1 MGENINIDGV
11 RFKVEAD
18 LSKLEADLKKG
29 EGAAKKG
36 GESLGHAAGKGFAGT
51 LKNNTNSALNSIEN
65 QAGSMGSKVSGVF
78 TKIGVAAAAAFA
90 VDKVITF
97 FKSAVE
103 EAEKAEKA
111 SGKIGKGAADSFKK
125 AQEEMDTSIS
135 AIKQTIGAPLLSLV
149 RQVTQGLATILTG
162 LSKVATSI
170 VEAFNGKQPEKIV
183 ETYQKQKKSLT
194 DLGAELDKLNKNTKR
209 SAEEEVKFL
218 ELKDKLNDELKKLGI
233 SYQEAAKGATSYG
246 DATRYAVN
254 VEKRRA
260 QAQLL
265 DQAQAV
271 TQSPRALEDF
281 ENRTEL
287 ERIKRSGGGLSDR
300 ARYLAR
306 EVAEYKKE
314 QDQRAKLAAELRTK
328 AANIDAEIKKGDKV
342 STEQGGGG
350 GQSAQEA
357 RFLDSR
363 LRLETIFQN
372 QKYTIDK
379 AASLRRSGDIDK
391 AEYERRKDMANEEAR
406 QAVEYEL
413 GSLRAGYAQFI
424 EETHMAKLEA
434 IKSEADN
441 ARRMSYNLL
450 EAELKQAGTNEEKL
464 QKAKESNAKRIGDI
478 KEAQARK
485 EANLTLESYVKTL
498 QAANATTTGLA
509 NIANAK
515 NAGGAIGGAGGLLS
529 GASGFSD
536 KLKGLGIV
544 GTGISAIGGIISTV
558 TDLFGK
564 SEAERQREAEEQKRR
579 DEAALKIFEL
589 QASYQRQQLEL
600 AQANAKLPF
609 ENLTRQLR
617 LIDIEAGKQ
626 RLSGVDE
633 ATVNSTRLSARS
645 SAIQGVLSSQAN
657 TIGGGQLFGGQ
668 GSSAE
673 ALTGF
678 LSERAAQSVSVAHF
692 MSLVQAM
699 AAGGDMSVMNEYAR
713 QAQTFKGRIPDQL
726 FSVIE
731 PFLASIAT
739 YNSLRNSGASI
750 GETSG
755 ASINVAGAATRA
767 FNLAQGINSE
777 ISSDTGIAENLL
789 SVIEQDQQ
797 TQLEIAQNTKKTA
810 ENTTKLVETPQRQS
824 SIIDISR
831 GYTRSLGQVL
841 NPGITN
847 TALPASVKAAVLA
860 TDIQKSIQ
868 ERSLDKLQNIETI
881 QRDSRELLAIIAKG
895 VNSTASGSLLAELES
910 LYRRSIAA

>member
-1 MGENINIDGV
+1 MGEKIDIDGV

-29 EGAAKKG
+29 ESTAKKG
-36 GESLGHAAGKGFAGT
+36 GEGLGHAAGKGFAGT
-51 LKNNTNSALNSIEN
+51 LKSNTNSALNSIEN

-97 FKSAVE
+97 FKSAVD

-111 SGKIGKGAADSFKK
+111 SGKVGKGAADSFKK
-125 AQEEMDTSIS
+125 AEADIDE
-135 AIKQTIGAPLLSLV
+135 AIVNIKKTIGGPLLSLV
-149 RQVTQGLATILTG
+149 RTLYDA
-162 LSKVATSI
+162 VATVLGGI
-170 VEAFNGKQPEKIV
+170 TKIV
-183 ETYQKQKKSLT
+183 NKIADAFTTKDAEQIAAAYQKQRNELRA
-194 DLGAELDKLNKNTKR
+194 LGSEMDRLSSINKRT
-209 SAEEEVKFL
+209 AEEELQLAKLKETLADRAQKLGINYAELTQKTKSYKEQLQEVERIERAQAKAEVGRLGASLQGGLGYL
-218 ELKDKLNDELKKLGI
+218 EQRRDELKADMARARSRGDRQSIIEINKEILELGPRI
-233 SYQEAAKGATSYG
+233 ERQ
-246 DATRYAVN
+246 
-254 VEKRRA
+254 KRTI
-260 QAQLL
+260 
-265 DQAQAV
+265 DE
-271 TQSPRALEDF
+271 T
-281 ENRTEL
+281 
-287 ERIKRSGGGLSDR
+287 IKRFKDMDAPLKEE
-300 ARYLAR
+300 AK
-306 EVAEYKKE
+306 AE
-314 QDQRAKLAAELRTK
+314 APGAP
-328 AANIDAEIKKGDKV
+328 V
-342 STEQGGGG
+342 SG

-363 LRLETIFQN
+363 LRLVTIEEN
-372 QKYTIDK
+372 RAYTIKK
-379 AASLRRSGDIDK
+379 AIRETNEGKER
-391 AEYERRKDMANEEAR
+391 ERRIAMANEEAR